1 MKTLATQIQNF
12 FDKTDRS
19 DWELVK
25 FGDVVNEV
33 KETSQNSTNTEDSRI
48 VGLDNL
54 TPLDIHIRTWGEVG
68 DGKTFTRTFKK
79 GQVLFG
85 RRRAYQRKA
94 SLAEFDGVCSGDIIV
109 MEANNEKMESS
120 LLPFLVHS
128 DRFFEWAV
136 STSAGSLSPRTKFKD
151 LAEFQFRLPPM
162 PLQKKLAEIL
172 WLADNLEEKHRLAY
186 NKFLQV
192 RLAYLIESYSKISD
206 KLVPL
211 GDMPILN
218 INGLWRSDELDSV
231 QVKVMRSTEFSAF
244 GEIDLSKL
252 EPFPVSRKKY
262 MKSKLLPGDIIV
274 ERSGGGPEQPV
285 GRVCYFNINSGEYSF
300 SNFTSVIRVDD
311 KKIITPKY
319 LFYFL
324 ETFYERGLT
333 DRIQK
338 QTTGIR
344 NLNYD
349 LYLSTRIPLPD
360 LNKQEKLVS
369 QIDEIESNRH
379 SLFEQTEKTK
389 MLKNTILNRIFT

>member
-1 MKTLATQIQNF
+1 MKTVEAQIRNIF
-12 FDKTDRS
+12 EKADHI

-25 FGDVVNEV
+25 FGDIVNEV
-33 KETSQNSTNTEDSRI
+33 KETSQDTSIENSHV

-54 TPLDIHIRTWGEVG
+54 TPLDIHIRSWGDAD
-68 DGKTFTRTFKK
+68 DGKTFTKVFKK

-109 MEANNEKMESS
+109 MEANPEKLEPT

-128 DRFFEWAV
+128 DRFYEWAV

-151 LAEFQFRLPPM
+151 LAEFEFRLPPR
-162 PLQKKLAEIL
+162 PLQQKLSELL
-172 WLADNLEEKHRLAY
+172 WLTDNLEEKHRLAY
-186 NKFLQV
+186 DKFLQV
-192 RLAYLIESYSKISD
+192 RLAFLIESFSKISN

-211 GDMPILN
+211 GDLPIET
-218 INGLWRSDELDSV
+218 INGLWRSDEPETV
-231 QVKVMRSTEFSAF
+231 MVKVMRSTEFSKF
-244 GEIDLSKL
+244 GEINLSKL
-252 EPFPVSRKKY
+252 EPMPVSKKKY
-262 MKSKLLPGDIIV
+262 AKSKLLPGDIIV

-285 GRVCYFNINSGEYSF
+285 GRVCYFDILDGEFSF
-300 SNFTSVIRVDD
+300 SNFTSSLRVNDRE
-311 KKIITPKY
+311 ILNPKY

-333 DRIQK
+333 GRIQK

-349 LYLSTRIPLPD
+349 LYLMTKVPLPNIGD
-360 LNKQEKLVS
+360 QDALVS
-369 QIDEIESNRH
+369 QIDEIESNRRN
-379 SLFEQTEKTK
+379 LFAQIEQTRV
-389 MLKNTILNRIFT
+389 LRNTLVSRIFA

>member
-1 MKTLATQIQNF
+1 MKTLETQIQNL
-12 FDKTDRS
+12 FDKADHT

-33 KETSQNSTNTEDSRI
+33 KETSQDSDSGEDSRI

-54 TPLDIHIRTWGEVG
+54 TPLDIHIRTWGEAG

-94 SLAEFDGVCSGDIIV
+94 SLAEFNGVCSGDIIV

-128 DRFFEWAV
+128 DRFYEWAV

-162 PLQKKLAEIL
+162 PLQKKLSQIL
-172 WLADNLEEKHRLAY
+172 WLSDDLEEKHRLAY

-211 GDMPILN
+211 GDLPILN
-218 INGLWRSDELDSV
+218 INGLWRSDESDTV
-231 QVKVMRSTEFSAF
+231 MVKVMRSTEFSAF

-262 MKSKLLPGDIIV
+262 GKSKLLPGDIIV

-285 GRVCYFNINSGEYSF
+285 GRVCYFDIPTDDYSF
-300 SNFTSVIRVDD
+300 SNFTSSIRVDNKD
-311 KKIITPKY
+311 ILDPKY

-333 DRIQK
+333 ERIQK

-349 LYLSTRIPLPD
+349 LYLKTKVPMPD
-360 LNKQEKLVS
+360 IDTQKTLVS
-369 QIDEIESNRH
+369 QIEEIELNRH
-379 SLFEQTEKTK
+379 SLHAQIEQTRV
-389 MLKNTILNRIFT
+389 LRNTLVNRIFA